1 MNKDFDITN
10 KQMPYTTPEGF
21 FDELEEHIWEEVKD
35 GYLADKPNDNEMQ
48 CAPLGVSV
56 SNKSSKLRLVLR
68 SFILMTASVAL
79 VLIVNINLSK
89 QSTVSINDVIKHSV
103 NSAPMIKHICS
114 MSIKKTYSLMSEE

>member
-68 SFILMTASVAL
+68 CLSLMTAAVGL
-79 VLIVNINLSK
+79 VLIVNIRLSR
-89 QSTVSINDVIKHSV
+89 QSAGAINDVDQAFGKLSTDDQAYLLNVYQEDIFI
-103 NSAPMIKHICS
+103 N
-114 MSIKKTYSLMSEE
+114 E

>member
-35 GYLADKPNDNEMQ
+35 SYLADKPNDNETQ

-68 SFILMTASVAL
+68 SVILMTASVAL
-79 VLIVNINLSK
+79 VLIVNTNLSK
-89 QSTVSINDVIKHSV
+89 QSTVSINDVDQAFGKLSTDDQAYLLNVYQEDIFI
-103 NSAPMIKHICS
+103 N
-114 MSIKKTYSLMSEE
+114 E

>member
-1 MNKDFDITN
+1 MNKDFYKTN
-10 KQMPYTTPEGF
+10 KQMPYTTPESF

-89 QSTVSINDVIKHSV
+89 QSTVSINDVDQAFGKLSTDDQAYLLNVYQEDIFI
-103 NSAPMIKHICS
+103 N
-114 MSIKKTYSLMSEE
+114 E

>member
-1 MNKDFDITN
+1 
-10 KQMPYTTPEGF
+10 
-21 FDELEEHIWEEVKD
+21 
-35 GYLADKPNDNEMQ
+35 MQ

-89 QSTVSINDVIKHSV
+89 QSTVSINAVDQAFGKLSTDDQAYLLNVYQEDIFI
-103 NSAPMIKHICS
+103 N
-114 MSIKKTYSLMSEE
+114 E

>member
-1 MNKDFDITN
+1 MNKDFYITN

-35 GYLADKPNDNEMQ
+35 SYLADKPNDNEMQ

-89 QSTVSINDVIKHSV
+89 QSTVSINDVDQAFGKLSTDDQAYLLNVYQEDIFI
-103 NSAPMIKHICS
+103 N
-114 MSIKKTYSLMSEE
+114 E

>member
-10 KQMPYTTPEGF
+10 KQMPYTTPEDF

-35 GYLADKPNDNEMQ
+35 SYLADKPNDNETQ

-68 SFILMTASVAL
+68 SVILMTASVAL
-79 VLIVNINLSK
+79 VLIVNTNLSK
-89 QSTVSINDVIKHSV
+89 QSTVSINDVDQAFGKLSTDDQAYLLNVYQEDIFI
-103 NSAPMIKHICS
+103 N
-114 MSIKKTYSLMSEE
+114 E